1 MTKDI
6 ENHMV
11 LPYADDDPLP
21 ERPEEDPDES
31 RERDLNIRD
40 FRERH
45 RSDNMRIET
54 LAAKLLKKELE
65 KITRAQK

>member
-1 MTKDI
+1 MNKPI

-21 ERPEEDPDES
+21 ERPEEDPDEF
-31 RERDLNIRD
+31 RERDLNIKD
-40 FRERH
+40 FRGRH

>member
-6 ENHMV
+6 ENAMV
-11 LPYADDDPLP
+11 LPHADDEPEY
-21 ERPEEDPDES
+21 ERPQEDHD

-40 FRERH
+40 FRARH

-65 KITRAQK
+65 RITRSQK

>member
-11 LPYADDDPLP
+11 LPHADDEPEY
-21 ERPEEDPDES
+21 ERPQEDPD